1 MYKFI
6 VIIKKNDYKYVIK
19 CILYY
24 NTMKL
29 IKKNKKYQQVTLDI
43 QEEEE
48 ENELLIQN
56 DEENNNTTN
65 ITNKSLLNTNTDLI
79 NIIPPNKE
87 CNLTKLTKTQLLKK
101 CQELGINNYKSKNK
115 GELIDLINV
124 KTQPK
129 KKVEL
134 IDDDEEN
141 ELANI
146 VKCDIFTPDEV
157 SNIMS
162 SKLLN
167 YGKLLEPCVGT
178 GNLLKYI
185 NFENYNQIDI
195 YELKL
200 QYINKINDHI
210 KLNKFNCD
218 FLKKKINET
227 YDNIILNPP
236 YIKIQD
242 LPIKYRNFITTNYEL
257 LNKGSI
263 DIYYAFIIKC
273 LTLLNDNGVMVSI
286 TPNSYLYT
294 KSAYEL
300 RKYLFENRFIKE
312 IIDFKEQKIFNNA
325 SVYCCITIFDKSHKT
340 NLIYNGYNISYENI
354 VMNYSLFNFNSN
366 QNTLKNICKIR
377 NGIATL
383 RNKIFI
389 KKNMLFN
396 EPCWKQITNGPNIN
410 YIIYPYENEKII
422 DEDKFQSENPLTYQY
437 LLENKKELSKRDYGN
452 KIYPSWYAY
461 GRSQSIRYLN
471 KKCIYIPCF
480 LEPTTI
486 PFNLFEHE
494 NILHSSCLCLEPNNE
509 DDIELIKNI
518 IISNVDYINDNSSK
532 RSAGWINI
540 SSSLL
545 YNLPLEL

>member
-1 MYKFI
+1 MR
-6 VIIKKNDYKYVIK
+6 
-19 CILYY
+19 
-24 NTMKL
+24 
-29 IKKNKKYQQVTLDI
+29 
-43 QEEEE
+43 
-48 ENELLIQN
+48 
-56 DEENNNTTN
+56 
-65 ITNKSLLNTNTDLI
+65 
-79 NIIPPNKE
+79 
-87 CNLTKLTKTQLLKK
+87 
-101 CQELGINNYKSKNK
+101 
-115 GELIDLINV
+115 
-124 KTQPK
+124 
-129 KKVEL
+129 
-134 IDDDEEN
+134 
-141 ELANI
+141 
-146 VKCDIFTPDEV
+146 
-157 SNIMS
+157 
-162 SKLLN
+162 
-167 YGKLLEPCVGT
+167 
-178 GNLLKYI
+178 
-185 NFENYNQIDI
+185 
-195 YELKL
+195 
-200 QYINKINDHI
+200 
-210 KLNKFNCD
+210 
-218 FLKKKINET
+218 FLKKKIDET

-242 LPIKYRNFITTNYEL
+242 LPIKYRKFITTNYDL
-257 LNKGSI
+257 LNKGSF

-286 TPNSYLYT
+286 TPNSYLYN
-294 KSAYEL
+294 KSAYDL
-300 RKYLFENRFIKE
+300 RKYLFENKFINE

-325 SVYCCITIFDKSHKT
+325 FVYCCITIFDKSHKT

-354 VMNYSLFNFNSN
+354 IINYSLFNFNLN

-383 RNKIFI
+383 RDKIFI
-389 KKNMLFN
+389 KQNMLFN

-422 DEDKFQSENPLTYQY
+422 AEDKFKSENPLTYQY

-509 DDIELIKNI
+509 DNIELIKNI
-518 IISNVDYINDNSSK
+518 IISNIDYINDNSSK

-540 SSSLL
+540 SSSVL
-545 YNLPLEL
+545 YNLPL